1 MGGGH
6 RTEDD
11 LSSRQWVFQFRMN
24 LNPLGQFRA
33 EKIRFIFA
41 LAADRFGESG
51 VVCPQRN
58 FLRRAAARKNDRQR
72 RAPAPRA
79 ENGDLRHFASFFLPK
94 EKRGSVPSTRRWRLP
109 SCL

>member
-6 RTEDD
+6 RSEGGWR
-11 LSSRQWVFQFRMN
+11 SRPRVFQLRMN
-24 LNPLGQFRA
+24 SNALGQFRA
-33 EKIRFIFA
+33 GKIRFIFA

-94 EKRGSVPSTRRWRLP
+94 EKRRSVPSTRRWRLP
-109 SCL
+109 AWL